1 MSEMTYRQTG
11 DYQIP
16 NMQLQTETGE
26 VKPLGKYGRMRRS
39 FLEQNNPMLLND
51 MILTETLFPHL
62 WKIEE
67 TAKARIELLMKQYL
81 EKNPAPD
88 KATNQ
93 MGWVQHMNSLKAQ
106 AEEVVMTELIN
117 S

>member
-1 MSEMTYRQTG
+1 MSEMTYRQAG

-16 NMQLQTETGE
+16 DMMLENETQR
-26 VKPLGKYGRMRRS
+26 PLGKYGRMRRT

-51 MILTETLFPHL
+51 LILTEKLFPHL
-62 WKIEE
+62 LEIEDA
-67 TAKARIELLMKQYL
+67 AKRRIELLMKQYL

-88 KATNQ
+88 KASDQ
-93 MGWVQHMNSLKAQ
+93 LGWVRHLNSLKAM
-106 AEEVVMTELIN
+106 AEEVVMEELIN

>member
-1 MSEMTYRQTG
+1 MMNEMTFRQTG
-11 DYQIP
+11 DYLIP
-16 NMQLQTETGE
+16 NMELENQSDR
-26 VKPLGKYGRMRRS
+26 VLGKYGRMRRA

-51 MILTETLFPHL
+51 MILTESLFPHL
-62 WKIEE
+62 WEIED
-67 TAKARIELLMKQYL
+67 TAKSRVEQLMNQYL

-88 KATNQ
+88 KETDQ
-93 MGWVQHMNSLKAQ
+93 LGWARHMSSLKTQ